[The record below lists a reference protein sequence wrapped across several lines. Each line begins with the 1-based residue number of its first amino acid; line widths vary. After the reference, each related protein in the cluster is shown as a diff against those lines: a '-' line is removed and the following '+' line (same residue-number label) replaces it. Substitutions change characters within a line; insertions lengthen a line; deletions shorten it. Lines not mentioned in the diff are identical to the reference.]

1 MHTILPSRKICHN
14 IDDMLLCHR
23 LFLILFVEN
32 LNVFNIRG
40 SGQLRS
46 CNSCQSDE
54 ASNTAIRSEKQ
65 VESRKKSKDMES

>member
-1 MHTILPSRKICHN
+1 MLHQHPHLLGTLRGRAMHTILPSRKICHN

-32 LNVFNIRG
+32 LNVVNIRG

-54 ASNTAIRSEKQ
+54 TSSTAI
-65 VESRKKSKDMES
+65 